1 MFENL
6 VQFGSELRC
15 LGIAAHNPQKL
26 STSAR
31 SDPTLTVARS
41 HRRKRRKPY
50 SWPWL
55 FPHIIEGEKKLN
67 WGLSP
72 PSPGQP
78 QNANPQK
85 PSSPLRPTCATPSSK
100 ELPSSPTG
108 FMGTFPMAALSCFV
122 EWPLLSTDGATSILR
137 PFSLFLCLRRLL
149 FLLPSLLPPLTV
161 QIAQEERGKTSIP
174 SPRHKIRLLFAL
186 LDAILQLFPVESSVT
201 KASF

>member
-1 MFENL
+1 MAL
-6 VQFGSELRC
+6 AL
-15 LGIAAHNPQKL
+15 
-26 STSAR
+26 
-31 SDPTLTVARS
+31 PTH
-41 HRRKRRKPY
+41 HRGR
-50 SWPWL
+50 
-55 FPHIIEGEKKLN
+55 KKLN

-137 PFSLFLCLRRLL
+137 PFSSFCVSDVC
-149 FLLPSLLPPLTV
+149 FSFFPPSFPPLTV

-186 LDAILQLFPVESSVT
+186 LDAILQLFPVKSSVT

>member
-15 LGIAAHNPQKL
+15 PGIVAHNPQKL
-26 STSAR
+26 STSAG

-55 FPHIIEGEKKLN
+55 FPHIIEGEKKRGDYPLLRLAN
-67 WGLSP
+67 RKTLIPKNQALPSAQHVQPPPPKNCLPHPLALWALFPWRHYLVLWSGLSSQRTVPP
-72 PSPGQP
+72 PSS
-78 QNANPQK
+78 AHF
-85 PSSPLRPTCATPSSK
+85 PSFCVSDVCFSFFPPS
-100 ELPSSPTG
+100 
-108 FMGTFPMAALSCFV
+108 F
-122 EWPLLSTDGATSILR
+122 
-137 PFSLFLCLRRLL
+137 
-149 FLLPSLLPPLTV
+149 PPLTV

-186 LDAILQLFPVESSVT
+186 LDAILQLFPVKSSVT
-201 KASF
+201 KAFF